1 MKSFS
6 IKQPGSHFQATG
18 SRRRGSTLLVV
29 IALLAILALMAVVFY
44 TFSAQEQTSAQ
55 NFAEAAI
62 NEADPGLDADVLFNW
77 GLEQLIKGPDVY
89 RKNSALWGAE
99 YPRHSLIYGM
109 LGNDALP
116 FNGQGINLVING
128 STGFL
133 DADQNY
139 NGSGDNS
146 VDNPDILKVNV
157 SPPAQG
163 GETNARTLI
172 NNLPASDVDYTSP
185 DINSFFLAYKTY
197 VPGPTWSTDK
207 NDVQL
212 VIIPSFHHPQI
223 LRTGSGAS
231 TAITDPYNNTTAAVR
246 SLRPN
251 SNHNFIHRETGNDS
265 GSSRFSTNVFDNSGF
280 TNPGALGI
288 WTGHTDTDY
297 ALDVDNDGDT
307 IKDGVWLDLD
317 FPPIEDPQ
325 NPGNY
330 IIPMFSFT
338 VYDADGLINL
348 NTAGNMRQPSDIN
361 LNFAASSGKF
371 GDNLTGMGANQFL
384 LLSRSNQGLSS
395 PGEINPQWAMTAT
408 IPGTVGTEFDQ
419 HQMFFGSQPTTWPEL
434 SNMEYFFLNFGRA
447 DYTVPGTI
455 ANGTKSDI
463 RDLFPG
469 RWGEP
474 DRLYDAQR
482 SAPGD
487 NLYVVNYTTG
497 VSFPRAGQTLV
508 DDNGN
513 AYEGSNRSGS
523 LQGGRA
529 GAISFKHPL
538 AHNGAGRTWSS
549 ANYRQVNLS
558 VGGLGGPARW
568 PAYVDYEI
576 GGLPLTNYPAS
587 VRWPYFLFNNPGS
600 VAESIYLRN
609 HLLDDSDEIVVDLE
623 QVQRPYDEPFGPE
636 EMAHLQMSGTD
647 IVNTSVTSR
656 LSDLMPM
663 NFGTTAG
670 ADYDRRKRFTTMS
683 WDRNQFS
690 KPVSSIGTGLNNQF
704 PPQYTGAALYN
715 IFRPELLQLLSTG
728 INDNNLNGYQRK
740 LNLNQLLVYENT
752 GTGRTISYR
761 PLTPHPGEDVNGNG
775 SLDVAAGEDLNGNGV
790 LDSLPAVAINSGWSK
805 TSLPAYPPTTYAQQE
820 FWARYDRQ
828 RMARDIY
835 SLLYSLNCYTT
846 APSSASSF
854 TSSDKYPH
862 GYTSNELYQMA
873 QFAVNVV
880 DALDPDNV
888 MTRFEYDTNLN
899 DGWGLDDNPYTNTS
913 AEQGTGQRNVVWG
926 VEEVSLTLSEFILVQ
941 CDDQM
946 TDQTVTQFPDDKT
959 DGTDK
964 NRFFTAIELRNNSP
978 YSVPFGS
985 SGKWMVGLEVD
996 GSMVSYAVPRNKSV
1010 AAGGLFT
1017 LFSSSARDTLQ
1028 ASGGDPYS
1036 EFRVDLDGDMA
1047 YTSANETIIP
1057 STTIAA
1063 TDKIDFVNDQATTS
1077 NLVKVLNSSFT
1088 DITTTPGSFLDQ
1100 AETQLSATTNDV
1112 KVKLFRKAHLGR
1124 DTYLT
1129 TGSPV
1134 PDVDNPWILVD
1145 EIAVRKSTFA
1155 VTSNTAAAVQAQ
1167 LDRDAMRSQER
1178 SQPLHK
1184 RTDTLCTITSG
1195 NIRNTI
1201 GQRNDRTTSNF
1212 TAWQPHFD
1220 RDFSS
1225 PVELLSIPIVGP
1237 TQEIVASQ
1245 TLPVSATGPNGSNL
1259 NGSSNATTTRQRLLT
1274 YALVDSGNQQAG
1286 TEVQVAGIQKFL
1298 NPDGPNDTG
1307 PDTDDNYW
1315 YRLFEYV
1322 EVPTRIH
1329 RQLQNPLTNFRV
1341 PGKINLNT
1349 VRHPS
1354 VLAALIDDM
1363 GTSSSVLDGSAYNID
1378 VTNAYKVHRLN
1389 DANEGSNRN
1398 WWEQFI
1404 VSRDANDPIAGKP
1417 LPGTPGSRPFRSF
1430 DYFGSRNTTTN
1441 GVRDLRENS
1450 LFRTLPNDRSAFP
1463 NDPRLLFEVANQSD
1477 HQNGPADFHTR
1488 NRILSKIMGNTTTR
1502 SNTFLVFL
1510 SVAYFE
1516 ASGAGLTTFDD
1527 VVQIGD
1533 RAHGKSVHEVD
1544 YRGFFVIDRTRVEEA
1559 YEPST
1564 KKFDHW
1570 KRLIRHRSLIQAIQT
1585 N

>member
-1 MKSFS
+1 MKSLS

-99 YPRHSLIYGM
+99 YPRHSLIYSM

-116 FNGQGINLVING
+116 FNGQGLNLVLNG
-128 STGFL
+128 SNL
-133 DADQNY
+133 DVDQNY
-139 NGSGDNS
+139 DGSADGNAS
-146 VDNPDILKVNV
+146 LLQVNV
-157 SPPAQG
+157 SPSAQG

-172 NNLPASDVDYTSP
+172 SNLPASDVDYTAP
-185 DINSFFLAYKTY
+185 DINSFFLAYKAY

-223 LRTGSGAS
+223 LRTGGSV
-231 TAITDPYNNTTAAVR
+231 ITDPYNNTTAAVR

-251 SNHNFIHRETGNDS
+251 SNHHFIHRETGNDS

-288 WTGHTDTDY
+288 WTGNTDTEY

-325 NPGNY
+325 NPGQY

-361 LNFAASSGKF
+361 LNYAASSGKF
-371 GDNLTGMGANQFL
+371 GDNLTGMGTNQFL

-419 HQMFFGSQPTTWPEL
+419 HQMFFGAQPTTWPEL

-549 ANYRQVNLS
+549 ADYRQVNLS

-568 PAYVDYEI
+568 PAYVNYEI
-576 GGLPLTNYPAS
+576 GGLPLANYPAS
-587 VRWPYFLFNNPGS
+587 VRWPSFLFGGS
-600 VAESIYLRN
+600 TPVADPN
-609 HLLDDSDEIVVDLE
+609 FLLDDSDEIVVDME

-656 LSDLMPM
+656 LGDLMPM
-663 NFGTTAG
+663 NFGTTA
-670 ADYDRRKRFTTMS
+670 ASDYDRRKRFTTIS

-690 KPVSSIGTGLNNQF
+690 KPVSDNGAYTNQF
-704 PPQYTGAALYN
+704 PPPLTINA
-715 IFRPELLQLLSTG
+715 FRSEVLQLLSTG
-728 INDNNLNGYQRK
+728 VNNNNLNGYQRK

-752 GTGRTISYR
+752 GTGRTVSYR

-775 SLDVAAGEDLNGNGV
+775 SLDSGEDLNGNGV
-790 LDSLPAVAINSGWSK
+790 LDSLPAVAINSGWNN
-805 TSLPAYPPTTYAQQE
+805 TNLPAYPPTTYAQQE

-835 SLLYSLNCYTT
+835 TLLASLDLDFST
-846 APSSASSF
+846 AASPALR
-854 TSSDKYPH
+854 TGDAQ
-862 GYTSNELYQMA
+862 LQMA
-873 QFAVNVV
+873 QFAVNLV

-888 MTRFEYDTNLN
+888 MTRFEYDTNLS
-899 DGWGLDDNPYTNTS
+899 DGWGLDDNPYTGGES
-913 AEQGTGQRNVVWG
+913 QRKVVWG
-926 VEEVSLTLSEFILVQ
+926 VEEASLTLSEFILVQ

-959 DGTDK
+959 DGSDK

-996 GSMVSYAVPRNKSV
+996 GSMVSYAVPRNRSV
-1010 AAGGLFT
+1010 DPGGLFT
-1017 LFSSSARDTLQ
+1017 LLSSSARDTLQ

-1063 TDKIDFVNDQATTS
+1063 SDKIDFVNDQATTS
-1077 NLVKVLNSSFT
+1077 NLVKVLNSNFT
-1088 DITTTPGSFLDQ
+1088 DITSTPGSFLDQ
-1100 AETQLSATTNDV
+1100 AEAQLSATSNDV

-1134 PDVDNPWILVD
+1134 PDIDNPWVLVD

-1167 LDRDAMRSQER
+1167 LDRDGMRSQER

-1184 RTDTLCTITSG
+1184 RTDTFCTISSG

-1201 GQRNDRTTSNF
+1201 GQRNNRTVSNF

-1220 RDFSS
+1220 RDFAS
-1225 PVELLSIPIVGP
+1225 PVELFSIPIVGP

-1259 NGSSNATTTRQRLLT
+1259 DGSSDATKTSQRLIT

-1286 TEVQVAGIQKFL
+1286 TEVQVAGIQKFF
-1298 NPDGPNDTG
+1298 NMDNFNTTTYSPNSDF
-1307 PDTDDNYW
+1307 PYW

-1322 EVPTRIH
+1322 EIPSRIH

-1363 GTSSSVLDGSAYNID
+1363 GTSSSVLDGSAYNTD
-1378 VTNAYKVHRLN
+1378 VLNAFRIHRLN
-1389 DANEGSNRN
+1389 DSNEGGTRN
-1398 WWEQFI
+1398 WWEQFVI
-1404 VSRDANDPIAGKP
+1404 SRDAIDPIAGIP

-1430 DYFGSRNTTTN
+1430 DFRGKPSVSSVSQDFYGTPVAAAGLYKDPRANT
-1441 GVRDLRENS
+1441 
-1450 LFRTLPNDRSAFP
+1450 LFRALPNDSSNTTYAA
-1463 NDPRLLFEVANQSD
+1463 DPRLLFEVATRNYHES
-1477 HQNGPADFHTR
+1477 GPADYHTR